1 MATTGSVR
9 AGDDPY
15 VKPPDS
21 MRFIIPFLP
30 PSSNKIYVTDW
41 RRKRR
46 FKSREAQA
54 FSKKFMQEVIPPYLP
69 WISQMIGPEQDSSV
83 VYDIFADFYFPRK
96 EVLNMSYGDGTK
108 KAAKTRYKKMDTG
121 NRLKLL
127 VDCVSQA
134 LAIDDS
140 HFFGIS
146 GRKRAAETYN
156 LDPQVHIFLTRQS
169 PEVFGV

>member
-1 MATTGSVR
+1 MANAGGIR

-21 MRFIIPFLP
+21 IRLIIPFLP

-46 FKSREAQA
+46 FKSSQAQA
-54 FSKKFMQEVIPPYLP
+54 FAKRFMQEVVPPYLP
-69 WISQMIGPEQDSSV
+69 WISQMIGPEQDPTVLYSV
-83 VYDIFADFYFPRK
+83 FTDFYFPK
-96 EVLNMSYGDGTK
+96 NEVLNMSFGTGTK

-121 NRLKLL
+121 NRFKLL
-127 VDCVSQA
+127 HDCVAQA
-134 LAIDDS
+134 LAIDDA
-140 HFFGIS
+140 HFFGIG
-146 GRKRAAETYN
+146 GRKLAAESFN
-156 LDPQVHIFLTRQS
+156 LDPQVHIFLTRQT